1 MDSGEFVNGESLESG
16 AKAPRM
22 ILCYIA
28 FKGKSLPLQAWSSP
42 EGSR

>member
-1 MDSGEFVNGESLESG
+1 MDTGEFVNGESLESG

-28 FKGKSLPLQAWSSP
+28 VIYVINN
-42 EGSR
+42 RVI